1 MSEKVT
7 ILCASGYGKDY
18 NPSELMRK
26 SAGRGIRTPAAPRG
40 HKLLGPL
47 KGGISRL
54 APYLARRPRHHASIM
69 LCVFIIFFI
78 LN

>member
-47 KGGISRL
+47 KGGSPGLLPAWLGDPGTTRL
-54 APYLARRPRHHASIM
+54 SCFAFLLYFS
-69 LCVFIIFFI
+69 F
-78 LN
+78 